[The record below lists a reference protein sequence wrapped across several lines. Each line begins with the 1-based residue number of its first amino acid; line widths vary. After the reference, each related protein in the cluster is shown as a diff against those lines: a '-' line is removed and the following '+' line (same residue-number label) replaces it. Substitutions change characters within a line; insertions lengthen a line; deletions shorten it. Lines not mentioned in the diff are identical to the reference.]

1 MAKKL
6 IKYNLDLQTLS
17 TPSFI
22 SNGGMTPN
30 YVTDQGYPGNLVLV
44 GITIDEPGNVGL
56 QTFTTQQ
63 ELQNYLETFTPVN
76 YIPYPP
82 PSSLIYNDQPTPYD
96 PISTAQQIWDLY
108 INS

>member
-1 MAKKL
+1 MTKKL
-6 IKYNLDLQTLS
+6 IKYNLDPQTLG

-22 SNGGMTPN
+22 SNGGMVPN
-30 YVTDQGYPGNLVLV
+30 YVTDQGYPNNLVMV

-63 ELQNYLETFTPVN
+63 ELENYLSTYTPEN
-76 YIPYPP
+76 YTPYPP
-82 PSSLIYNDQPTPYD
+82 MSRIYGLGPIPYD
-96 PISTAQQIWDLY
+96 PITTAQQIWDLY